1 MMNTQVMFYLL
12 EQDKK
17 AENSANEN
25 QDKQYLSL
33 LHSCFQAA
41 HFYRQNQRVFIF
53 CQNQEQAHQ
62 VDELLWS
69 FEPDSFVPHN
79 LVNEGQ
85 KNGAAVEISWQAPT
99 NRRPVLINLTST
111 VPNFAHQ
118 FSQIIDFVPSDEHL
132 KQNARERFKMYRQ
145 LGFQVDNQPASPIQA
160 SS

>member
-1 MMNTQVMFYLL
+1 MMNTHVMFYLL
-12 EQDKK
+12 EQ
-17 AENSANEN
+17 AENENSHVDDN
-25 QDKQYLSL
+25 QDKHYLSL

-53 CQNQEQAHQ
+53 CQDQDQAHQ
-62 VDELLWS
+62 IDELLWS

-79 LVNEGQ
+79 LINEGQ

-118 FSQIIDFVPSDEHL
+118 FSQIVDFVPSDEHL
-132 KQNARERFKMYRQ
+132 KQNARERFKAYRQ
-145 LGFQVDNQPASPIQA
+145 LGFQVDNQPASP
-160 SS
+160 SNT

>member
-41 HFYRQNQRVFIF
+41 HFYRQSQRVFIF

-85 KNGAAVEISWQAPT
+85 KNGAVVEISWQAPT